1 MADIKFTANDEV
13 VVEAFT
19 LKTSGADFVLDYAP
33 RKLNN
38 TPFRRA
44 LVHDFQDG
52 LTLNWANDYPGGITL
67 NGNVNL
73 SEVTG
78 THFRMHHHDLI
89 IDNASRRL
97 SNTGERRALVHD
109 ISDGLTVNWGG
120 DYPGGVTIRGAVKCP
135 QTLTVGGHDV
145 MALITQLQ
153 NRVNDLEARVTA
165 LES

>member
-19 LKTSGADFVLDYAP
+19 LKTDGADIALSYAP

-67 NGNVNL
+67 NGNVKVN
-73 SEVTG
+73 EVSG
-78 THFRMHHHDLI
+78 TRLLMRHTDLM
-89 IDNASRRL
+89 IDNSARRT

-109 ISDGLTVNWGG
+109 FTDGLTVNWAG
-120 DYPGGVTIRGAVKCP
+120 DYPGGVTIRGAVRCP
-135 QTLTVGGHDV
+135 QTLSVGGQDV

-153 NRVNDLEARVTA
+153 NRITALEARVTA